1 MYSLVAK
8 HCKKLAVLFFL
19 LDNTPFIIMSSTSGR
34 QRASTRQYSAEEQ
47 ALNQI
52 SKEAESRLAAKRAA
66 RAEAR
71 EIRIKEIEKQQKL
84 EEERQKSHDVSSEGQ
99 SSRVRSDYNDSR
111 RGSDDSSSATEDAD
125 TSRDHQREMRAKLR
139 ELDEKYKKAMMMNA
153 QLDNEKHSLV
163 YKVELMKDQ
172 VEEMEESFTQLQRE
186 YKDKCRDLEMQ
197 KRTVKDM
204 EFDYNIAKEQLAIKE
219 KLIQESGLVIVSSDE
234 GVLSLEKCLPNGQI
248 PQGGSLLISADSAE
262 LLEKAG
268 VGSLDDRLRSFL
280 DEKTNLLK
288 EIKGLKDEL
297 DEEKSKREHKTSS
310 VPQMNGPEMQLYE
323 VQREASKQI
332 HEYKL
337 KLQKAEQDITN
348 LEGTVNRLETQVKRY
363 RQESEDSEKL
373 EDELKTEK
381 RKLQREL
388 REAQTRLEELSN
400 QNKHLQNRIDKMKQ
414 ARALASQ

>member
-1 MYSLVAK
+1 
-8 HCKKLAVLFFL
+8 
-19 LDNTPFIIMSSTSGR
+19 MSSTSGR
-34 QRASTRQYSAEEQ
+34 QRAATRQYSAEEQ

-84 EEERQKSHDVSSEGQ
+84 EEERQKSHDVSSE
-99 SSRVRSDYNDSR
+99 SSRVRSDYSDSR

-248 PQGGSLLISADSAE
+248 PQGGSLLISSDSAE

-268 VGSLDDRLRSFL
+268 VGSLDDRLRCFL

-288 EIKGLKDEL
+288 EIKSLKDEL
-297 DEEKSKREHKTSS
+297 EEEKSKREHKTSS
-310 VPQMNGPEMQLYE
+310 VPQINGPEMQLYE

-363 RQESEDSEKL
+363 KQETEDSEKL

-388 REAQTRLEELSN
+388 REAQTRVEELSN

>member
-1 MYSLVAK
+1 
-8 HCKKLAVLFFL
+8 
-19 LDNTPFIIMSSTSGR
+19 MSSTSGR

-84 EEERQKSHDVSSEGQ
+84 EEERQKSHDVSSE
-99 SSRVRSDYNDSR
+99 SSRVRSDFSDSR

-139 ELDEKYKKAMMMNA
+139 EMDEKYKRAMMMNA

-268 VGSLDDRLRSFL
+268 VGSLDDRLRCFL

-288 EIKGLKDEL
+288 EIKSLKDEL
-297 DEEKSKREHKTSS
+297 EEEKSKREHKTSS
-310 VPQMNGPEMQLYE
+310 VPQINGPEMQLYE

-363 RQESEDSEKL
+363 KQESEDSEKL

-388 REAQTRLEELSN
+388 REAQTRVEELSN

>member
-1 MYSLVAK
+1 
-8 HCKKLAVLFFL
+8 
-19 LDNTPFIIMSSTSGR
+19 MSSTSGR

-172 VEEMEESFTQLQRE
+172 
-186 YKDKCRDLEMQ
+186 DLEMQ

-363 RQESEDSEKL
+363 KQETEDSEKL

>member
-1 MYSLVAK
+1 
-8 HCKKLAVLFFL
+8 
-19 LDNTPFIIMSSTSGR
+19 MSSTSGR
-34 QRASTRQYSAEEQ
+34 QRAATRQYSAEEQ

-84 EEERQKSHDVSSEGQ
+84 EEERQKSHDVSSE
-99 SSRVRSDYNDSR
+99 SSRVRSDYSDSR
-111 RGSDDSSSATEDAD
+111 RGSDDSSSATEDTD

-248 PQGGSLLISADSAE
+248 PQGGSLLISSDSAE

-268 VGSLDDRLRSFL
+268 VGSLDDRLRCFL

-288 EIKGLKDEL
+288 EIKSLKDEL
-297 DEEKSKREHKTSS
+297 EEEKSKREHKTSS
-310 VPQMNGPEMQLYE
+310 VPQINGPEMQLYE

-363 RQESEDSEKL
+363 KQETEDSEKL

-388 REAQTRLEELSN
+388 REAQTRVEELSN

>member
-1 MYSLVAK
+1 
-8 HCKKLAVLFFL
+8 
-19 LDNTPFIIMSSTSGR
+19 MSSTSGR

-111 RGSDDSSSATEDAD
+111 RGSDDSSSAPEDAD

-280 DEKTNLLK
+280 EEKTNLLK

-363 RQESEDSEKL
+363 KQETEDSEKL

>member
-1 MYSLVAK
+1 
-8 HCKKLAVLFFL
+8 
-19 LDNTPFIIMSSTSGR
+19 MSSTSGR
-34 QRASTRQYSAEEQ
+34 HRTATRQYSAEEQ

-71 EIRIKEIEKQQKL
+71 EIRIKEIERQQKL
-84 EEERQKSHDVSSEGQ
+84 EEEKQKSHDVSSESQ
-99 SSRVRSDYNDSR
+99 SSKVRSNDSR
-111 RGSDDSSSATEDAD
+111 RGSDDSSSAAEDMD

-172 VEEMEESFTQLQRE
+172 VEEMEESFTQLQKE

-219 KLIQESGLVIVSSDE
+219 KLIQESGLVIVSSEE

-248 PQGGSLLISADSAE
+248 PQGGSLLISADAAE
-262 LLEKAG
+262 LLEKGG
-268 VGSLDDRLRSFL
+268 VGSLDDRLRAFL

-297 DEEKSKREHKTSS
+297 EEEKSKREHKTSS
-310 VPQMNGPEMQLYE
+310 VPQINGPEMQLYE

-388 REAQTRLEELSN
+388 REAQTKVEELSN
-400 QNKHLQNRIDKMKQ
+400 QNKHLQNRIEKMKQ
-414 ARALASQ
+414 ARLLASQ

>member
-1 MYSLVAK
+1 
-8 HCKKLAVLFFL
+8 
-19 LDNTPFIIMSSTSGR
+19 MSSTSGR
-34 QRASTRQYSAEEQ
+34 HRTATRQYSAEEQ

-71 EIRIKEIEKQQKL
+71 EIRIKEIERQQKL
-84 EEERQKSHDVSSEGQ
+84 EEEKQKSHDVSSESQ
-99 SSRVRSDYNDSR
+99 SSRVRSNDSR
-111 RGSDDSSSATEDAD
+111 RGSDDSSSAAEDMD

-172 VEEMEESFTQLQRE
+172 VEEMEESFTQLQKE

-219 KLIQESGLVIVSSDE
+219 KLIQESGLVIVSSEE
-234 GVLSLEKCLPNGQI
+234 GVLSLEKCLPNEQI
-248 PQGGSLLISADSAE
+248 PQGGSLLISADAAE
-262 LLEKAG
+262 LLEKGG
-268 VGSLDDRLRSFL
+268 VGSLDDRLRAFL

-297 DEEKSKREHKTSS
+297 EEEKSKREHKTSS
-310 VPQMNGPEMQLYE
+310 VPQINGPEMQLYE

-388 REAQTRLEELSN
+388 REAQTKVEELSN
-400 QNKHLQNRIDKMKQ
+400 QNKHLQNRIEKMKQ
-414 ARALASQ
+414 ARLLASQ

>member
-1 MYSLVAK
+1 
-8 HCKKLAVLFFL
+8 
-19 LDNTPFIIMSSTSGR
+19 MSSTSGR
-34 QRASTRQYSAEEQ
+34 HRSSTRQYSAEEQ

-71 EIRIKEIEKQQKL
+71 EIRIREIEKQQRQ
-84 EEERQKSHDVSSEGQ
+84 EEEKQKSHDVSNESQ
-99 SSRVRSDYNDSR
+99 SSRLRSDYNDSR
-111 RGSDDSSSATEDAD
+111 RGSDDSNSATEDLD

-139 ELDEKYKKAMMMNA
+139 ELDEKYKRAMMMNA

-172 VEEMEESFTQLQRE
+172 MEEMEESFTQLQRE

-219 KLIQESGLVIVSSDE
+219 KLIQESGLVIVSSEE

-248 PQGGSLLISADSAE
+248 PPGGSLLISADAAE
-262 LLEKAG
+262 LLEKSG

-297 DEEKSKREHKTSS
+297 EEEKSKREQKTSS
-310 VPQMNGPEMQLYE
+310 VPQINGPEMQLYE

-348 LEGTVNRLETQVKRY
+348 LDGTVSRLETQVKRY
-363 RQESEDSEKL
+363 KQESEDSEKL

-388 REAQTRLEELSN
+388 REAQTRVEELSN
-400 QNKHLQNRIDKMKQ
+400 QNKHLQNRIEKMKQ

>member
-1 MYSLVAK
+1 
-8 HCKKLAVLFFL
+8 
-19 LDNTPFIIMSSTSGR
+19 MSSASGR
-34 QRASTRQYSAEEQ
+34 HRASTRQYSAEEQ

-71 EIRIKEIEKQQKL
+71 EIRLKEIERQQKQ
-84 EEERQKSHDVSSEGQ
+84 EEERQKSHDVSSDSQ
-99 SSRVRSDYNDSR
+99 SSRVRNDYNDSR
-111 RGSDDSSSATEDAD
+111 RGSDDSSSAAEEMD
-125 TSRDHQREMRAKLR
+125 TSRDHQREMRAKIR
-139 ELDEKYKKAMMMNA
+139 EMDEKYKKAMMMNA

-172 VEEMEESFTQLQRE
+172 MEEMEESFTQLQRE

-197 KRTVKDM
+197 KRNVKDM
-204 EFDYNIAKEQLAIKE
+204 EFDYNVAKEQLAIKE

-248 PQGGSLLISADSAE
+248 PQGGGLLISSDAAE

-280 DEKTNLLK
+280 EEKTNLLK

-297 DEEKSKREHKTSS
+297 EEEKSKREHKTSS
-310 VPQMNGPEMQLYE
+310 VPQINGPEMQLYE

-348 LEGTVNRLETQVKRY
+348 LEGTVTRLETQVKRY
-363 RQESEDSEKL
+363 RTESEESEKL

-388 REAQTRLEELSN
+388 REAQTRVEELTN
-400 QNKHLQNRIDKMKQ
+400 QNKHLQNRIEKMKQ